1 MSTAFSVAEVLAKLE
16 ERIAHHRQQA
26 DFHAQQEVYHREQNA
41 IHLAELKKVTEHF
54 EAFKATALPAAELA
68 GIGAAPP
75 QPVKEEVE
83 DDRELI
89 GKHGKRILASR
100 LVARVA
106 DRMADGVTFG
116 AKQVAAETNRR
127 YRDKLR
133 RPIDARAASVTL
145 RRLEAAGRLRLVRK
159 GKSNH
164 EGLYTKPPRS
174 AAASPPS
181 LETSKA

>member
-1 MSTAFSVAEVLAKLE
+1 MATEAFRHRHPGSTA
-16 ERIAHHRQQA
+16 
-26 DFHAQQEVYHREQNA
+26 
-41 IHLAELKKVTEHF
+41 
-54 EAFKATALPAAELA
+54 KATALPAAELA
-68 GIGAAPP
+68 GVGAAPP

-100 LVARVA
+100 LVARVT

-145 RRLEAAGRLRLVRK
+145 RRLEAAGRLHLVRK

-164 EGLYTKPPRS
+164 EGRP
-174 AAASPPS
+174 AAGSPPS
-181 LETSKA
+181 PETPKA